1 MLEQSVGEV
10 EQLQIASTDDVA
22 GAALLLRAR
31 LAHLRGIPARDAV
44 LAVRE
49 QQVRHLDAVFGP
61 FGNSGG
67 GAVLHVVGV
76 GDDGEDACAVVK
88 QKLLHLSHAFP

>member
-1 MLEQSVGEV
+1 MANGTPS
-10 EQLQIASTDDVA
+10 ASPPCL
-22 GAALLLRAR
+22 AAPPTISAPLGCSGSAWKYASWASRD
-31 LAHLRGIPARDAV
+31 DAV

-76 GDDGEDACAVVK
+76 GDDDEDACAVVK
-88 QKLLHLSHAFP
+88 QKLLHLSPAFP